1 MKRKDFIKWTGLA
14 VLSPLAV
21 LESCKPKADKAAAAV
36 AVTTYTCPMHPQIV
50 QTKMG
55 TCPICGMD
63 LVVFDKNNKD
73 AFLTLSREQQLLA
86 NVTVL
91 EIGSGKVDNI
101 TRLNGRLV
109 VNPSNT
115 VYVSSRVA
123 GRIESLSVKETGALV
138 QKGQLLY
145 RIYAEQLLALQKEY
159 RLAVAQAKQFPADR
173 RFQEIEAAARQKLL
187 LYGQTPAQVTQLIST
202 EQDNH
207 YVYYYAPAA
216 GVVAELTVSE
226 GQYVAEGSPI
236 LKLEDYGQLWVEAD
250 LYPGEASTIS
260 KGQTVQVIIAGNEAE
275 PFPMKVEFL
284 EPALQAGT
292 QLLTV
297 RGTIKNS
304 NRQFQPGMPVQVL
317 LNKGSVSE
325 VLQLPLAAV
334 IRDGQ
339 SAHVWVQ
346 SAAEKFEPREV
357 KIGLENAEMV
367 TILEGLDEGEKVVIS
382 GAYLLYSEYILK
394 KGKHPIHS

>member
-21 LESCKPKADKAAAAV
+21 LESCKEKSDKAAAAV

-63 LVVFDKNNKD
+63 LVVFDKNNKE
-73 AFLTLSREQQLLA
+73 AALTLGKEQQLLA
-86 NVTVL
+86 NVSTVV
-91 EIGSGKVDNI
+91 IGTGSVENI
-101 TRLNGRLV
+101 SRLNGRLV

-145 RIYAEQLLALQKEY
+145 RIYSEQLLALQKEY
-159 RLAVAQAKQFPADR
+159 RLAVAQIKQFPADR

-202 EQDNH
+202 EQDNP
-207 YVYYYAPAA
+207 YVYYYAPAS

-236 LKLEDYGQLWVEAD
+236 LKLEDYAQLWVEAD
-250 LYPGEASTIS
+250 LYPGEASKVS
-260 KGQTVQVIIAGNEAE
+260 KGQNLQVVISGNEE
-275 PFPMKVEFL
+275 EKYSMKVEFI

-297 RGTIKNS
+297 RGTIKNP
-304 NRQFQPGMPVQVL
+304 NRQFQPGMPAAVL
-317 LNKGSVSE
+317 LPRGSRSGA
-325 VLQLPLAAV
+325 LQLPLAAV
-334 IRDGQ
+334 IRDGK
-339 SAHVWVQ
+339 SAHVWIQ
-346 SAAEKFEPREV
+346 SEPEKFEPRDV
-357 KIGLENAEMV
+357 KVGMENADTIE
-367 TILEGLDEGEKVVIS
+367 ILEGLEEGEKVVVS